1 VYLLVIIAF
10 FSGNVGFYW
19 LPFVKV
25 NKHIKK
31 VMDNKLILSIVDA
44 ALAGDINNAQMLV
57 RKLASKV
64 RASDNELYIKIRNKI
79 ENDVLRK
86 MSTTTKSL
94 PVDSDSRQALVQIEE
109 VVHEAQTPIHSNENE
124 DLLEQVLMERK
135 YYGELLSEGIFPT
148 KSVIFEGPPGVG
160 KTMSARWLAYKL
172 QLPLLTL
179 DLASVMSSF
188 LGKTGSNVKAV
199 LDHAISFPC
208 VLLLDEF
215 DAIAK
220 KRDDDR
226 ELGELKRLVTVLLQA
241 IDRWPATSLLI
252 AATNHGDL
260 LDPAIW
266 RRFDMEIT
274 FSLPTKNMISNY
286 LEENWAGDQ
295 IIKKYSA
302 DDFKQMSFSN
312 IDRKLRHIKRQNI
325 LSTITLR
332 NLAGSSDVPL
342 ANSISKDERRRL
354 VVNLH
359 ERGLSQRAIAE
370 KLGISRPTVKKALEQ
385 NEHG

>member
-1 VYLLVIIAF
+1 VVINTIL
-10 FSGNVGFYW
+10 SGNFIQKT
-19 LPFVKV
+19 LPLMKIY
-25 NKHIKK
+25 KHAEK
-31 VMDNKLILSIVDA
+31 VMDNKLILSLVDA
-44 ALAGDINNAQMLV
+44 ALTCDSNNAQMLV
-57 RKLASKV
+57 RKLASKI
-64 RASDNELYIKIRNKI
+64 RDSDNALYIKISAKI
-79 ENDVLRK
+79 ESNVLRK
-86 MSTTTKSL
+86 VSTSSKAL
-94 PVDSDSRQALVQIEE
+94 PVDADSRQALVKIEE
-109 VVHEAQTPIHSNENE
+109 VVYEAQTPIHSNENE
-124 DLLEQVLMERK
+124 DLLEQVLMERR
-135 YYGELLSEGIFPT
+135 YYDELLSEGIFPT
-148 KSVIFEGPPGVG
+148 KSIIFQGPPGVG

-199 LDHAISFPC
+199 LDYAISFPC

-241 IDRWPATSLLI
+241 IDQWPATSLLI

-266 RRFDMEIT
+266 RRFDMEIA
-274 FSLPTKNMISNY
+274 FSLPTENMIANY
-286 LEENWAGDQ
+286 LAENWAGDQ
-295 IIKKYSA
+295 LIKKYSA
-302 DDFKQMSFSN
+302 DDFKKMSFSN

-332 NLAGSSDVPL
+332 NLVGSSNVPIT
-342 ANSISKDERRRL
+342 NSIGKDEKRRL

>member
-1 VYLLVIIAF
+1 
-10 FSGNVGFYW
+10 
-19 LPFVKV
+19 
-25 NKHIKK
+25 
-31 VMDNKLILSIVDA
+31 MDNKLILSLVDA
-44 ALAGDINNAQMLV
+44 ALTSDSNNAQMLV
-57 RKLASKV
+57 RKLASKI
-64 RASDNELYIKIRNKI
+64 RDSDNALYIKISAKI
-79 ENDVLRK
+79 ENNVLRRV
-86 MSTTTKSL
+86 STSSKSL
-94 PVDSDSRQALVQIEE
+94 PVDSDSRQALVKIEE
-109 VVHEAQTPIHSNENE
+109 VVHDAQTPIHSNENE
-124 DLLEQVLMERK
+124 DLLEQVLMERR
-135 YYGELLSEGIFPT
+135 YYDELLSEGIFPT
-148 KSVIFEGPPGVG
+148 KSIIFQGPPGVG

-226 ELGELKRLVTVLLQA
+226 EVGELKRLVTVLLQA
-241 IDRWPATSLLI
+241 IDQWPATSLLI
-252 AATNHGDL
+252 AATNHGEL

-266 RRFDMEIT
+266 RRFDMEIA
-274 FSLPTKNMISNY
+274 FSLPTENMIANY

-332 NLAGSSDVPL
+332 NLAGSSEVPL
-342 ANSISKDERRRL
+342 TNSINKDEKKRL

-359 ERGLSQRAIAE
+359 EQGLSQRAIAE

>member
-1 VYLLVIIAF
+1 MVINTIL
-10 FSGNVGFYW
+10 SGNFIQKT
-19 LPFVKV
+19 LPLMKIY
-25 NKHIKK
+25 KHAEK
-31 VMDNKLILSIVDA
+31 VMDNKLILSLVDA
-44 ALAGDINNAQMLV
+44 ALTCDSNNAQMLV
-57 RKLASKV
+57 RKLASKI
-64 RASDNELYIKIRNKI
+64 RDSDNALYIKISAKI
-79 ENDVLRK
+79 ESNVLRK
-86 MSTTTKSL
+86 VSTSSKAL
-94 PVDSDSRQALVQIEE
+94 PVDADSRQALVKIEE
-109 VVHEAQTPIHSNENE
+109 VVYEAQTPIHSNENE
-124 DLLEQVLMERK
+124 DLLEQVLMERR
-135 YYGELLSEGIFPT
+135 YYDELLSEGIFPT
-148 KSVIFEGPPGVG
+148 KSIIFQGPPGVG

-199 LDHAISFPC
+199 LDYAISFPC

-241 IDRWPATSLLI
+241 IDQWPATSLLI

-266 RRFDMEIT
+266 RRFDMEIA
-274 FSLPTKNMISNY
+274 FSLPTENMIANY
-286 LEENWAGDQ
+286 LAENWAGDQ
-295 IIKKYSA
+295 LIKKYSA
-302 DDFKQMSFSN
+302 DDFKKMSFSN

-332 NLAGSSDVPL
+332 NLVGSSNVPIT
-342 ANSISKDERRRL
+342 NSIGKDEKRRL